1 MEFDHHCPWVRLC
14 SRSQISPLLST
25 DGNTIAG
32 ELRYSGEDES
42 FSDPLIGNSYCFL
55 SWGLSRCFN
64 ALASIC

>member
-1 MEFDHHCPWVRLC
+1 MGSSLF
-14 SRSQISPLLST
+14 ISPLLST

-42 FSDPLIGNSYCFL
+42 FSDLLSGNSYRFL